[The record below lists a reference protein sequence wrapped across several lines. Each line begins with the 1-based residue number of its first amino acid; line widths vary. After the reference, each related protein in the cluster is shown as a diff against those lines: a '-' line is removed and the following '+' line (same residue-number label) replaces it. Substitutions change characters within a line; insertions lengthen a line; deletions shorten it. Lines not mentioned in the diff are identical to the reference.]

1 MPNYFLSIIK
11 VSIFCFITLN
21 SIGGQAQT
29 SYPNKPIKLIVPF
42 PPGGLIDNVARLITP
57 ALSTELGQTIVVENK
72 PGAGGNLGAAEVA
85 KATPDGYTLLMAS
98 PPLSISPA
106 LYKNLP
112 YNPSSIEPIAIFGQ
126 LPNVLLVNP
135 ESGINSVAELVKRAK
150 ANPGKMNYASNG
162 NGTSLNLSA
171 ELLKSQAG
179 IYVVHIPYR
188 GSALANVALVSK
200 DVDFMFDNLPPAL
213 GLIKSNKLKALAVTT
228 STRNPALPQVPTM
241 QEAGFPNFQVS
252 AYFGL
257 AAPKGLPQDISL
269 KLQNSIQKAV
279 SQKELADALI
289 KLGATVDF
297 MNATKSAEFIKADS
311 QRWQKVVDYAKIEMD

>member
-1 MPNYFLSIIK
+1 MTNYFLSILKITAA
-11 VSIFCFITLN
+11 CFIALN
-21 SIGGQAQT
+21 SIHVQAQT
-29 SYPNKPIKLIVPF
+29 GYPNKPIKLIVPF

-135 ESGINSVAELVKRAK
+135 DSGINSVAELVKRAK

-171 ELLKSQAG
+171 EMLKSQAG

-213 GLIKSNKLKALAVTT
+213 GLIKGNKLKALAVTT
-228 STRNPALPQVPTM
+228 NTRNPALPQVPTM

-252 AYFGL
+252 AYFGI
-257 AAPKGLPQDISL
+257 AAPKGLPQDISS
-269 KLQNSIQKAV
+269 KLQNSIQRAV
-279 SQKELADALI
+279 SQKEVADSLV
-289 KLGATVDF
+289 KLGASVDF
-297 MNATKSAEFIKADS
+297 MNATKSAEFIKADA
-311 QRWQKVVDYAKIEMD
+311 QRWQKVVDYAKIELD